1 MKYHNLL
8 PLPFS
13 NMPPKIRRLFLQ
25 EIDDSKMS
33 WSGMTVIS
41 EAAASNER
49 IQHQHVSST
58 TSRPPLRTPDHY
70 EMIDQIGKG
79 TF

>member
-1 MKYHNLL
+1 
-8 PLPFS
+8 
-13 NMPPKIRRLFLQ
+13 
-25 EIDDSKMS
+25 MS

-79 TF
+79 TYSITNVTLRICNALVTKNIPLLVS